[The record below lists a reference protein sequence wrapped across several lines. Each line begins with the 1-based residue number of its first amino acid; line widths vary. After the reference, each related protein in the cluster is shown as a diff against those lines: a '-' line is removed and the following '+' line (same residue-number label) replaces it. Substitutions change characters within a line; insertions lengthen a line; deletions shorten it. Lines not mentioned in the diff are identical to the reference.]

1 MVSGVCEVAPNTPKP
16 PARLTAATTSR
27 QWLKASSGNSMP
39 SISQIGDFMAVSTPC
54 GSYLALL
61 VLCLNFREFF
71 NDASLSEACMPS
83 GLRPHPEER
92 RRRRASKDE
101 GPTVASWFSP
111 RCEASSGDGASAPP
125 HHEGRVFHAAK
136 YATRQGCFV
145 SCAFAAAGRML
156 SATPEKSEGVRMSA
170 LQPVSGKGHAAGNET
185 YDVVVVGAGFAG
197 MYMLH
202 RLRGLG
208 LTVRVFEQGGDV
220 GGTWYWNRYPGARCD
235 VQSRQS
241 SYSFSDELEQ
251 EWDWSERYAPQPE
264 ILKYANHVADR
275 FKLRPDIALNTRVD
289 RASFDESANTWQVT
303 TSAGNTVIAK
313 YVVLAAGCLSNARMP
328 DIKGLAGFKGKVYH
342 PGHWPH
348 EPVDFTGLRVAV
360 IGTGSS
366 GIQSVPVIAGQASH
380 LTVFQ
385 RTANFS
391 IPARNA
397 VLTSEEREAVRAK
410 YPEIRRFARE
420 EARNGIY
427 TEMPD
432 RGALDD
438 GDNERRAKYESRWSY
453 GGLTF
458 MAAYNNLA
466 LDKAANDTAADF
478 VREKIAEIV
487 RDPQTAKLLQPNN
500 HPIGSKRICVDT
512 DYFATFN
519 RPNVTLVDIR
529 SNPIEEILPNAV
541 HTAGKDYEVDAL
553 VLATGFDAMTGSVAK
568 IDISGRNG
576 QTLNQKWAEGPKTY
590 LGLMSSGF
598 PNLFIITGPGSP
610 SVLSNMMVSIEQHV
624 DWITDCIAYMRGRN
638 LDAMEAE
645 KQAEDSWVA
654 HVNGVAQT
662 TLYPQANSW
671 YMGANIPGKP
681 QIFMPYIGGVG
692 VYRQI
697 CNNVAAK
704 GYKGFA
710 MTAAEQPQKMAALS

>member
-1 MVSGVCEVAPNTPKP
+1 M
-16 PARLTAATTSR
+16 
-27 QWLKASSGNSMP
+27 
-39 SISQIGDFMAVSTPC
+39 SQIGDFMALFAPG
-54 GSYLALL
+54 GSFLALL
-61 VLCLNFREFF
+61 VFALKGELLDTTLAHHGCACQA
-71 NDASLSEACMPS
+71 ASDLILRS
-83 GLRPHPEER
+83 GVFAASR
-92 RRRRASKDE
+92 RMCYA
-101 GPTVASWFSP
+101 GASWFETAHVRLLTMREVHSAWQNMQP
-111 RCEASSGDGASAPP
+111 R
-125 HHEGRVFHAAK
+125 R
-136 YATRQGCFV
+136 RLFV
-145 SCAFAAAGRML
+145 SCAFVPRVECCCQQQKNPM
-156 SATPEKSEGVRMSA
+156 GVRMSA
-170 LQPVSGKGHAAGNET
+170 LQSVFGKNNASGSES

-202 RLRGLG
+202 KLRGLG
-208 LTVRVFEQGGDV
+208 LSVRVYEQGGDV

-235 VQSRQS
+235 VESMQY
-241 SYSFSDELEQ
+241 SYSFSDELQ
-251 EWDWSERYAPQPE
+251 QQWNWSERYAPQPE
-264 ILKYANHVADR
+264 ILRYANHVADR
-275 FKLRPDIALNTRVD
+275 FGLRSDIQLNTRVD
-289 RASFDESANTWQVT
+289 RAAFDEGENSWSVA
-303 TSAGNTVIAK
+303 TSDGKAVSAK
-313 YVVLAAGCLSNARMP
+313 YVVLATGCLSNARTP
-328 DIKGLAGFKGKVYH
+328 DIKGLSGFKGQVYH
-342 PGHWPH
+342 TGHWPH
-348 EPVDFTGLRVAV
+348 EQIDFTGQRVGV

-366 GIQSVPVIAGQASH
+366 GIQSVPVIAEQASH

-397 VLTSEEREAVRAK
+397 ALTEAEREAFRAK

-420 EARNGIY
+420 VARNGIY

-438 GDNERRAKYESRWSY
+438 GDDERRAKYEQRWSR

-458 MAAYNNLA
+458 MSVYNNLG
-466 LDKAANDTAADF
+466 LDKAANDTAANF

-487 RDPQTAKLLQPNN
+487 KDPQTAKLLQPNN

-512 DYFATFN
+512 DYFAAFN

-529 SNPIEEILPNAV
+529 SSPIEEITANAV
-541 HTAGKDYEVDAL
+541 RTGGKDYQVDAL

-576 QTLNQKWAEGPKTY
+576 QTLNRKRAEGPKTY
-590 LGLMSSGF
+590 LGLMSAGF

-610 SVLSNMMVSIEQHV
+610 SVLSNMIVSIEQHV
-624 DWITDCIAYMRGRN
+624 DWIADALGYMRDRGFE
-638 LDAMEAE
+638 AMEANTD
-645 KQAEDSWVA
+645 AEDHWVA
-654 HVNGVAQT
+654 HVNEVAHA

-697 CNNVAAK
+697 CDDVAAK
-704 GYKGFA
+704 GYEGFA
-710 MTAAEQPQKMAALS
+710 MTAAEAQKMAASS